1 MVLQQLPRATERYLR
16 EQQRLMAGSVR
27 EVRRL
32 WRTMG
37 EDFDSSWARIA
48 PAMVGVATA
57 TQYRVAES
65 AAEYVPSVLT
75 EVSGPAAAVAGDVV
89 PEAFVGVAGDGRP
102 VATLLRGGVTTSK
115 LAIAGGATTR
125 QALLSGL
132 SWLTM
137 ATATLMSDTG
147 RGAERVGMARFR
159 GVSYV
164 RAVVPPSCS
173 RCAILAGS
181 TYRSEVAFQRHP
193 HCDCRHVPIRGM
205 DYSDAVD
212 EGLVMDPHSYFES
225 LSESEQNRIFTNA
238 GAEAIRNGADPLQV
252 VNARR
257 GMHTAQ
263 GRLVT
268 SEGTTRRGIY
278 GRTSS
283 RARLMPETIQRIA
296 GGSQER
302 YRQLLAEYG
311 YLRPNVPRFT
321 YSPTGQLARI

>member
-16 EQQRLMAGSVR
+16 EQQRLTAGSVR

-37 EDFDSSWARIA
+37 EDFDSSFANIL
-48 PAMVGVATA
+48 PALLAVTDA
-57 TQYRVAES
+57 TQLRVAES
-65 AAEYVPSVLT
+65 AAEYVPAALAET
-75 EVSGPAAAVAGDVV
+75 SGAAPALAGDVI
-89 PEAFVGVAGDGRP
+89 PAAFVGVAGDGRR
-102 VATLLRGGVTTSK
+102 TGSLLQGAVVHSK
-115 LAIAGGATTR
+115 TAVGGGATTR

-147 RGAERVGMARFR
+147 RGAEAVGMARHN

-164 RAVVPPSCS
+164 RALVPPSCS
-173 RCAILAGS
+173 RCAILAGA

-193 HCDCRHVPIRGM
+193 QCDCRHVPIRGM

-225 LSESEQNRIFTNA
+225 LSEAEQDRIFTNA

-283 RARLMPETIQRIA
+283 RARLMPETIQRMA

-302 YRQLLAEYG
+302 YRQLLTEYG

-321 YSPTGQLARI
+321 YSPTGQLARV

>member
-16 EQQRLMAGSVR
+16 EQQRLTAGSVR

-37 EDFDSSWARIA
+37 EDFDSSFANIL
-48 PAMVGVATA
+48 PALLAVTDA
-57 TQYRVAES
+57 TQLRVAES
-65 AAEYVPSVLT
+65 AAEYVPAALAET
-75 EVSGPAAAVAGDVV
+75 SGAAPALAGDVI
-89 PEAFVGVAGDGRP
+89 PEAFVGVAGDGRR
-102 VATLLRGGVTTSK
+102 TGSLLQGAVVHSK
-115 LAIAGGATTR
+115 TAVGGGATTR

-147 RGAERVGMARFR
+147 RGAEKVGMARHN

-164 RAVVPPSCS
+164 RALVPPSCS
-173 RCAILAGS
+173 RCAILAGA

-193 HCDCRHVPIRGM
+193 QCDCRHVPIRGM

-225 LSESEQNRIFTNA
+225 LSEAEQDRIFTNA

-283 RARLMPETIQRIA
+283 RARLMPETIQRMA

-302 YRQLLAEYG
+302 YRQLLTEYG

-321 YSPTGQLARI
+321 YSPTGQLARV